1 MPDEVVREFPLGKGH
16 RGFTSEYQPA
26 PGRAGLGRRMQT
38 ELRRTF
44 LEVFDDLGAR
54 TWLKEFV
61 LKNDENARVYV
72 NGLLRMMPLEIQQQ
86 MDATLVVKVISQ
98 VGPPTEVDLSR
109 GFKKKIR
116 EDVVTPPALPAVL
129 EHDRAPREPA

>member
-1 MPDEVVREFPLGKGH
+1 MADEVVREFPLGARK
-16 RGFTSEYQPA
+16 FTSDYQPA
-26 PGRAGLGRRMQT
+26 PGRSGLGRRMQT

-86 MDATLVVKVISQ
+86 MDATLIVKVISQ
-98 VGPPTEVDLSR
+98 VGPATEVDIGR
-109 GFKKKIR
+109 FAKKNR
-116 EDVVTPPALPAVL
+116 EDAVTPPALPAAL
-129 EHDRAPREPA
+129 EHDRAPREPVT